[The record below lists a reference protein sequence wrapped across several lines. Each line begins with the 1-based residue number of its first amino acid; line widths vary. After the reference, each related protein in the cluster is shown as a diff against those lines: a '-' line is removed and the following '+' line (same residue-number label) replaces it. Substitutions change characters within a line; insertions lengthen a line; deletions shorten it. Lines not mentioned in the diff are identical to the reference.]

1 MRLSS
6 FAYDNAAP
14 APIADLVVVF
24 FDHDVRREL
33 PVPLTEIA
41 VSGSLAGAI
50 ASLRI
55 EHHFAIPSEPGSAS
69 LDRSP
74 VIDAR
79 YTYPI
84 PGDAAVHGVTMH
96 FGDEEIKAVLR
107 ERQEARDEFERAK
120 GTGRAAVLVNDSGRG
135 VLRLEVTGITPGV
148 PLRVSTELVV
158 LPRREAD
165 GSTTLRIPLTA
176 APRYTRAD
184 EDETAADASPKAI
197 SAKVGYR
204 ATLELTA
211 PAGIEISSPTHD
223 ITVTTEGG
231 RQIAK
236 FAGSVLP
243 DRDLV
248 VVSRAPAGLSV
259 SGQVILGETRNGR
272 TPWLATVVA
281 PVRAPAAT
289 APGAS
294 GIGVPRSL
302 ILLVDR
308 SGSMGGEKWSAAEWA
323 TRSLIAGMRDDDNML
338 VAAFDTILERNT
350 EGWHGM
356 TKLARRTMTEWIRTI
371 SPRGGTEL
379 GSALEELLREELRP
393 GTQHEL
399 LIVTDGAVSDEARI
413 MALADGSGWRISVLC
428 IDSAPNAPLAIA
440 LAERGGGECWF
451 LTSSAE
457 GEEITDAIDR
467 IVGLFGAPSVGDLA
481 LRVPGAGGALGRRC
495 RSVENGAII
504 EVGALPAG
512 SVRSL
517 GGWIDGEFSDGEFRL
532 AGGGEGELS
541 VAPGRESGVNALVAA
556 WQIRTLE
563 HAGQIAR
570 HAGLDAL
577 ARREAVRAGI
587 DAAALPPG
595 DASVYAPIPGAQAD
609 NPLYEALRALIVER
623 SLAERVISSHTA
635 FVGVRHKIGDK
646 SEGVVEVPSAL
657 PGGWEPEGFASGGAS
672 VRMMRS
678 PSGGHGSL
686 LRRIDFSYPT
696 SAPLFSMASPADES
710 VSFDMGKPESSRTAD
725 LFAGSLADLRLER
738 TLDAPTGAWAAIRVS
753 GDIVDAEGV
762 FLVIWDRDRTRPLLR
777 ARLTD
782 LLAAGDRPAKLR
794 FHAGDRVSLTLE
806 GGKATAGNL
815 RVELLERLR

>member
-6 FAYDNAAP
+6 FTYDNAAP

-69 LDRSP
+69 LDRRP

-79 YTYPI
+79 YTFPI

-120 GTGRAAVLVNDSGRG
+120 KTGRAAVLVNDSGRG

-148 PLRVSTELVV
+148 PLRVSTDLVV

-211 PAGIEISSPTHD
+211 PAGIELSSPTHD

-281 PVRAPAAT
+281 PVRAPTAT

-308 SGSMGGEKWSAAEWA
+308 SGSMRGEKWSAAEWA

-338 VAAFDTILERNT
+338 VAAFDTSLERNT

-379 GSALEELLREELRP
+379 GSALEELLRQELRP

-399 LIVTDGAVSDEARI
+399 LIVTDGAVSPLGGPRNRRGSRRPPRANPSLSHATGLEGRRPPRLPRTCSTRLRTARGGTRI
-413 MALADGSGWRISVLC
+413 M
-428 IDSAPNAPLAIA
+428 SAPMCPPRPMGSKAIGYSSLPPLLVSAIA
-440 LAERGGGECWF
+440 SGCSEPCL
-451 LTSSAE
+451 
-457 GEEITDAIDR
+457 
-467 IVGLFGAPSVGDLA
+467 
-481 LRVPGAGGALGRRC
+481 
-495 RSVENGAII
+495 
-504 EVGALPAG
+504 
-512 SVRSL
+512 
-517 GGWIDGEFSDGEFRL
+517 
-532 AGGGEGELS
+532 LS
-541 VAPGRESGVNALVAA
+541 
-556 WQIRTLE
+556 
-563 HAGQIAR
+563 R
-570 HAGLDAL
+570 HAGNTASGCSLL
-577 ARREAVRAGI
+577 HVLCVR
-587 DAAALPPG
+587 
-595 DASVYAPIPGAQAD
+595 
-609 NPLYEALRALIVER
+609 
-623 SLAERVISSHTA
+623 HTA
-635 FVGVRHKIGDK
+635 C
-646 SEGVVEVPSAL
+646 
-657 PGGWEPEGFASGGAS
+657 
-672 VRMMRS
+672 
-678 PSGGHGSL
+678 
-686 LRRIDFSYPT
+686 
-696 SAPLFSMASPADES
+696 
-710 VSFDMGKPESSRTAD
+710 
-725 LFAGSLADLRLER
+725 AGCG
-738 TLDAPTGAWAAIRVS
+738 P
-753 GDIVDAEGV
+753 
-762 FLVIWDRDRTRPLLR
+762 
-777 ARLTD
+777 
-782 LLAAGDRPAKLR
+782 DRPV
-794 FHAGDRVSLTLE
+794 RVTGSGCRTWR
-806 GGKATAGNL
+806 G
-815 RVELLERLR
+815 

>member
-6 FAYDNAAP
+6 YAYDNAAP
-14 APIADLVVVF
+14 APPANLVVVF
-24 FDHDVRREL
+24 VEMDVRREL
-33 PVPLTEIA
+33 PVPLTAIA

-55 EHHFAIPSEPGSAS
+55 EHHFAIPSELGSAS
-69 LDRSP
+69 LDQRP
-74 VIDAR
+74 VIDAC
-79 YTYPI
+79 YTFPI

-120 GTGRAAVLVNDSGRG
+120 ETGRAAVLVNDSGRG

-148 PLRVSTELVV
+148 PLRVLTELVV
-158 LPRREAD
+158 VPRREAD

-184 EDETAADASPKAI
+184 EDETAADAGPKAI
-197 SAKVGYR
+197 SAKVDYR

-211 PAGIEISSPTHD
+211 PAGIELSSPTHD

-259 SGQVILGETRNGR
+259 SGQVVLGETRNGR

-281 PVRAPAAT
+281 PAIAPAAV
-289 APGAS
+289 S
-294 GIGVPRSL
+294 GVRVPRSL

-308 SGSMGGEKWSAAEWA
+308 SGSMRGEKWSAAEWA

-338 VAAFDTILERNT
+338 VAAFDTSIERNT

-379 GSALEELLREELRP
+379 GSALEELLRQELRP

-413 MALADGSGWRISVLC
+413 IALADGSGWRISVLC

-457 GEEITDAIDR
+457 GEEITDGIDR
-467 IVGLFGAPSVGDLA
+467 VVGLFGVPLVGDLA
-481 LRVPGAGGALGRRC
+481 LCVPGAGGALGRRC
-495 RSVENGAII
+495 RSIEGEVII

-517 GGWIDGEFSDGEFRL
+517 AGWIDGEFSDGTFRL
-532 AGGGEGELS
+532 AGGSEGELS
-541 VAPGRESGVNALVAA
+541 VVPGREPAVNALVAA

-563 HAGQIAR
+563 HAAQIAR
-570 HAGLDAL
+570 HAGQDAL
-577 ARREAVRAGI
+577 ARREAVRAGV
-587 DAAALPPG
+587 DATALPPA
-595 DASVYAPIPGAQAD
+595 DPSVYAPIAGARAD
-609 NPLYEALRALIVER
+609 NPVYEALRALIVER
-623 SLAERVISSHTA
+623 SLTERVISSHTA

-657 PGGWEPEGFASGGAS
+657 PAGWEPDGFVIARASA
-672 VRMMRS
+672 RMMRS
-678 PSGGHGSL
+678 PSGGQGSL
-686 LRRIDFSYPT
+686 LKRVDFSPAARP
-696 SAPLFSMASPADES
+696 SSSGPSPADES

-725 LFAGSLADLRLER
+725 LFAGTLADLRLER
-738 TLDAPTGAWAAIRVS
+738 TLDAPIGSWAAIRVS
-753 GDIVDAEGV
+753 GDIEDAEGV

-794 FHAGDRVSLTLE
+794 FGAGDRVSLTLE
-806 GGKATAGNL
+806 GGTATEGNL
-815 RVELLERLR
+815 RVELLERMR